1 MVASVQTIAFSGI
14 EVTPV
19 EVQVHMAP
27 GLPSFLVVGLPDKA
41 IAESRERVRA
51 AIQSLGLALPAK
63 RIIVNLAP
71 ADLAKEGSHF
81 DLPIAL
87 GLLVTMGGVPQDALD
102 RMVALGELS
111 LDGRL
116 LDTAGILPTAVH
128 ALAQDGGIICPESG
142 GPEARWAGDMPILAA
157 SSLLAL
163 INHFKGTQVLS
174 APALPSLDHKPISR
188 NLRSVKGQ
196 HAARR
201 ALEIAAAGGHN
212 LLMVGPPGTGKSM
225 LASCLPGILPPMT
238 PREMLSVS
246 MIASIAG
253 TLPEGGLAQARPFRD
268 PHHSASL
275 AAMCGGGKRAKPGEI
290 SLAHQGVLFLDEL
303 PEFPRQVL
311 ESLRQPLES
320 GTITVARAERH
331 ISYPADFQ
339 LIAAMNPCRCGYL
352 SDPGRACAKAP
363 RCAEDYTSKLSGPLL
378 DRIDMHVDVPMMET
392 AAMVDGPDGEPS
404 ESVAARVLRARQ
416 MQTERYQTMAGTS
429 PINARAHGDYL
440 LSAQPDASGKALL
453 EQAVERFRL
462 SMRGYTRALRVAR
475 TIADLEGSEAVKKQ
489 HVAEALTYRS
499 MNYAREM
506 EMA

>member
-87 GLLVTMGGVPQDALD
+87 GLLVAMGVVPQDALD

-142 GPEARWAGDMPILAA
+142 GPEARWAGEMPIYAA
-157 SSLLAL
+157 SSLLSL

-174 APALPSLDHKPISR
+174 PPSLPTLSTRPIAR

-253 TLPEGGLAQARPFRD
+253 TLPAGGLAQVRPFRD

-339 LIAAMNPCRCGYL
+339 LITAMNPCRCGYL
-352 SDPGRACAKAP
+352 SDPGRACNKAP

-392 AAMVDGPDGEPS
+392 ASMVDGPDGEPS
-404 ESVAARVLRARQ
+404 EIVAARVLRARD
-416 MQTERYQTMAGTS
+416 MQTERYRDMAGTS
-429 PINARAHGDYL
+429 PINARAHGDFL
-440 LSAQPDASGKALL
+440 LHANPDGAGKALL

-475 TIADLEGSEAVKKQ
+475 TIADLEQSAEVKKS